1 MFRKPGV
8 AEVGALRICHNLRKY
23 PQQEKRARARKTDQL
38 LAGVPEAD
46 SQFLPSILLS
56 LFLLRISCLSFFHLY
71 RTEGWPAE

>member
-46 SQFLPSILLS
+46 SQFLPSKLISSPGLVPQFLS
-56 LFLLRISCLSFFHLY
+56 SLSD
-71 RTEGWPAE
+71 